1 MNDQYSEYLSPEG
14 LNKLKDELR
23 YLGETRRV
31 EIAAALDLA
40 KSFGDLS
47 ENAEYSQAKDDQAA
61 NEVRIAEVGY
71 ILQHAVVVS
80 NHSSEIV
87 GVGAK
92 VVAKHST
99 LGTQHEFKI
108 VSSEEADP
116 LVQKISYESPIGR
129 ALMGKR
135 KGEEA
140 TVNTPK
146 GAVVYKILEIV

>member
-1 MNDQYSEYLSPEG
+1 MSDRYSEYLSQEG
-14 LNKLKDELR
+14 FDKLKEELR
-23 YLGETRRV
+23 HLSETRRV
-31 EIAAALDLA
+31 EIAAALERA

-47 ENAEYSQAKDDQAA
+47 ENSEYQDAKDAQAA
-61 NEVRIAEVGY
+61 NEVRIAEVEY

-80 NHSSEIV
+80 KHSSEVV

-92 VVAKHST
+92 VIAKHAA

-108 VSSEEADP
+108 VSPEEADP
-116 LVQKISYESPIGR
+116 MARKVSYESPIGR

-140 TVNTPK
+140 SVNTPK
-146 GAVVYKILEIV
+146 GATVYKILEIV